1 MAAPRSAATRRAHR
15 AARAAARSRAGR
27 PRRTSSWSL
36 LGPLWIGGLIALY
49 VILLGSAIAQAPGGT
64 VLASL
69 VAMAWALV
77 CCAVAARLWSSP
89 LGRRSRL
96 AETRDRLLFLG
107 LHLALVSPAATH
119 WMASRRGSG
128 SLEFG
133 TTAAST
139 VATAQALGWVA
150 FGIIAVGCPAVW
162 AASWL
167 RLRPGDDG

>member
-1 MAAPRSAATRRAHR
+1 MAAPSSAATRRAR
-15 AARAAARSRAGR
+15 RVARATTGPRAGR
-27 PRRTSSWSL
+27 PRRTSTWSL
-36 LGPLWIGGLIALY
+36 LGPLWIGGFIALY
-49 VILLGSAIAQAPGGT
+49 AILLGSAIAQAPGGA

-77 CCAVAARLWSSP
+77 CCAVAARLWSNP

-107 LHLALVSPAATH
+107 VHLALVSPAATH

-133 TTAAST
+133 TAAATT

-150 FGIIAVGCPAVW
+150 FGIIAVGCPTVW
-162 AASWL
+162 TAGWL
-167 RLRPGDDG
+167 RLRSADGE